1 MESYL
6 AIPRKRQQII
16 SKKFKSVN
24 QVYATA
30 NQQTSDAL
38 CPRVASCQNE
48 TTSQYVEQMLWI
60 LCCLLL
66 ASTWHVW
73 QPYEVSLKTNTPFKP
88 AKLTTHLVIVAGHDV
103 SHGWLLV
110 ETTQGKEAIATVLS
124 VQSSI
129 VMLPGSVMKI
139 HEMTWCVCGLLN
151 FAASISQYI
160 EQQYMGN

>member
-1 MESYL
+1 M

-66 ASTWHVW
+66 AST
-73 QPYEVSLKTNTPFKP
+73 
-88 AKLTTHLVIVAGHDV
+88 
-103 SHGWLLV
+103 
-110 ETTQGKEAIATVLS
+110 
-124 VQSSI
+124 
-129 VMLPGSVMKI
+129 
-139 HEMTWCVCGLLN
+139 
-151 FAASISQYI
+151 
-160 EQQYMGN
+160 